1 MRLPLIVS
9 VMFRQGNRYHPSD
22 SGRGIGTWPAS
33 GPFSIFVSAHA
44 QLSISST
51 PRGLRI
57 ANEVAAA
64 HAKNMENQAVDIV
77 QSVRQ

>member
-1 MRLPLIVS
+1 
-9 VMFRQGNRYHPSD
+9 MFRQGNRYHPSD
-22 SGRGIGTWPAS
+22 SGRGIGTTAS

>member
-1 MRLPLIVS
+1 MGLPLIVS

-22 SGRGIGTWPAS
+22 SGRGIGTTWPAS

-51 PRGLRI
+51 PG
-57 ANEVAAA
+57 AFG
-64 HAKNMENQAVDIV
+64 
-77 QSVRQ
+77 